1 MITQNSANNAWN
13 LNLNDGN
20 MNNNYKFNQNRVRPV
35 SALIKKTYSEKQ
47 QMIDF
52 ETILEAYLDCRK
64 RKRSTVGAT
73 EFELNYVHNL
83 VELMNEVNLR
93 HYRIGKSICFVVRYP
108 RYREVFAGEFRDRII
123 HHYIALRLEPLFE
136 QIFCD
141 RTYNCRKGKGQLAG
155 VTQLAEDIRDESENY
170 TKDAYVM
177 KVDLK
182 GFFMSIIKS
191 KLARMVDDFI
201 VEYYKGDD
209 KEDLRWLCNLVVI
222 HRPELNCERRSPL
235 WMWNF
240 IPKEKSLFTNG
251 EDRGIAIG
259 NLFAQLFANFLLNT
273 IDWKIDAVCVR
284 HNRYVDDISFVSK
297 DKKKLLSIIPML
309 RIELGK
315 IGLRLNEKKF
325 YLQHYSKG
333 VQFTGAVIKPDRI
346 YVANHTINSFAFAVE
361 RLGKAAEMGMIDDIN
376 KNIASVN
383 SYLGIMSHYNEYA
396 TKRRIMAKLPPKFYE
411 YCYIEGHFD
420 VVKLKYKYT
429 EKAIF
434 MNIAKNII
442 NKRDEGDIK
451 ENPDREGNQPA
462 SR

>member
-1 MITQNSANNAWN
+1 
-13 LNLNDGN
+13 
-20 MNNNYKFNQNRVRPV
+20 
-35 SALIKKTYSEKQ
+35 
-47 QMIDF
+47 MIDF
-52 ETILEAYLDCRK
+52 ETILEAYFDCRK

-73 EFELNYVHNL
+73 EFELDYVHNL
-83 VELMNEVNLR
+83 VELMNEVNSR
-93 HYRIGKSICFVVRYP
+93 QYKIGKSICFVVRYP

-136 QIFCD
+136 RIFCD

-155 VTQLAEDIRDESENY
+155 VTQLAEDIREESENY

-182 GFFMSIIKS
+182 GFFMSVIKS
-191 KLARMVDDFI
+191 KLAKMVDDFI
-201 VEYYKGDD
+201 IEHYEGDD
-209 KEDLRWLCNLVVI
+209 KEDLRWLCNLVVM

-259 NLFAQLFANFLLNT
+259 NLFAQLFANFLLNV

-297 DKKKLLSIIPML
+297 DKKKLLSIVPML
-309 RIELGK
+309 RTELGK
-315 IGLRLNEKKF
+315 LGLRLNEKKS

-346 YVANHTINSFAFAVE
+346 YVANHTINSFAIAVE
-361 RLGKAAEMGMIDDIN
+361 RLGKAAEMGMIDDIK
-376 KNIASVN
+376 KNIASAVN
-383 SYLGIMSHYNEYA
+383 SYLGIMTHYNEYA

-442 NKRDEGDIK
+442 NKRDEKDIR
-451 ENPDREGNQPA
+451 ESSNREGNQPS
-462 SR
+462 SRQRI

>member
-1 MITQNSANNAWN
+1 
-13 LNLNDGN
+13 
-20 MNNNYKFNQNRVRPV
+20 
-35 SALIKKTYSEKQ
+35 
-47 QMIDF
+47 MIDF

-83 VELMNEVNLR
+83 VELMNEVNSR
-93 HYRIGKSICFVVRYP
+93 QYRIGKSICFVVRYP
-108 RYREVFAGEFRDRII
+108 RYREVFAGEFRDRVV

-136 QIFCD
+136 RIFCG

-155 VTQLAEDIRDESENY
+155 VTQLAEDIREESENY

-191 KLARMVDDFI
+191 KLAKMIDDFI
-201 VEYYKGDD
+201 VAHYEGDD
-209 KEDLRWLCNLVVI
+209 KEDLRWLCNLVI
-222 HRPELNCERRSPL
+222 MHRPELNCERRSPL

-297 DKKKLLSIIPML
+297 DKEKLLSTIPML
-309 RIELGK
+309 RTELGK
-315 IGLRLNEKKF
+315 LGLRLNEKKF

-361 RLGKAAEMGMIDDIN
+361 RLGKAAEMGMIDNIK
-376 KNIASVN
+376 KNIASIN
-383 SYLGIMSHYNEYA
+383 SYLGIMAHYNEYA
-396 TKRRIMAKLPPKFYE
+396 TKRRIMSELPPKFYE
-411 YCYIEGHFD
+411 YCYVDGHFD

-442 NKRDEGDIK
+442 NKRDEEDIK

>member
-1 MITQNSANNAWN
+1 
-13 LNLNDGN
+13 
-20 MNNNYKFNQNRVRPV
+20 
-35 SALIKKTYSEKQ
+35 
-47 QMIDF
+47 MIDF

-73 EFELNYVHNL
+73 EFELNYVQNL
-83 VELMNEVNLR
+83 VELMNEVNSR
-93 HYRIGKSICFVVRYP
+93 QYRIGKSICFVVRYP

-209 KEDLRWLCNLVVI
+209 KEDLIWICNLVVM

-315 IGLRLNEKKF
+315 LGLRLNEKKF

-346 YVANHTINSFAFAVE
+346 YVANHTINSFSLAVE
-361 RLGKAAEMGMIDDIN
+361 RLGKAAEMGMVDDI
-376 KNIASVN
+376 KKDISSVN
-383 SYLGIMSHYNEYA
+383 SYLGIMSRYNEYA
-396 TKRRIMAKLPPKFYE
+396 TKRRIIAKLPPKFYE

-442 NKRDEGDIK
+442 NKIDEEDIK
-451 ENPDREGNQPA
+451 ENPDREGNQPS

>member
-1 MITQNSANNAWN
+1 
-13 LNLNDGN
+13 
-20 MNNNYKFNQNRVRPV
+20 
-35 SALIKKTYSEKQ
+35 
-47 QMIDF
+47 MIDF

-73 EFELNYVHNL
+73 EFELDYVHNL
-83 VELMNEVNLR
+83 VELMNEVNSR
-93 HYRIGKSICFVVRYP
+93 QYKIGKSICFVVRYP

-141 RTYNCRKGKGQLAG
+141 RAYNCRKGKGQLAG
-155 VTQLAEDIRDESENY
+155 VTQLAEDIREESENY

-191 KLARMVDDFI
+191 KLAKMVDDFI
-201 VEYYKGDD
+201 VERYEGDD
-209 KEDLRWLCNLVVI
+209 KEDLRWICNLVVM

-251 EDRGIAIG
+251 DDRGIAIG
-259 NLFAQLFANFLLNT
+259 NLFAQLFANFLLNV

-297 DKKKLLSIIPML
+297 DKWKLLSIVPML
-309 RIELGK
+309 RTELGK
-315 IGLRLNEKKF
+315 LGLRLNEKKF

-333 VQFTGAVIKPDRI
+333 VQFTGAIIKPGRI
-346 YVANHTINSFAFAVE
+346 YVANHTINSFALAVK
-361 RLGKAAEMGMIDDIN
+361 RLGKAAEMGMVDDI
-376 KNIASVN
+376 KKEISSVN
-383 SYLGIMSHYNEYA
+383 SYLGIMSRYNEYA

-442 NKRDEGDIK
+442 NKRDEKDVR
-451 ENPDREGNQPA
+451 ENSDREENRYA
-462 SR
+462 S

>member
-1 MITQNSANNAWN
+1 
-13 LNLNDGN
+13 
-20 MNNNYKFNQNRVRPV
+20 
-35 SALIKKTYSEKQ
+35 
-47 QMIDF
+47 MIDF

-73 EFELNYVHNL
+73 EFELDYVHNL
-83 VELMNEVNLR
+83 VELMNEVNSR
-93 HYRIGKSICFVVRYP
+93 QYKIGKSICFVVRYP
-108 RYREVFAGEFRDRII
+108 RYREVFAGEFRDRVI

-155 VTQLAEDIRDESENY
+155 VTQLAKDIREESENY

-177 KVDLK
+177 KVDLN

-191 KLARMVDDFI
+191 KLAKMVDDFI
-201 VEYYKGDD
+201 VEHYEGDD
-209 KEDLRWLCNLVVI
+209 KEDLRWLCNLVVM

-297 DKKKLLSIIPML
+297 DKERLLSIVPML
-309 RIELGK
+309 RTELGK
-315 IGLRLNEKKF
+315 LGLRLNEKKF

-346 YVANHTINSFAFAVE
+346 YVANHTINSFAFSVE
-361 RLGKAAEMGMIDDIN
+361 SLGKAAEMGMIDDIK

-383 SYLGIMSHYNEYA
+383 SYLGIMTHYNEYA

-411 YCYIEGHFD
+411 YCYVEGHFD

-442 NKRDEGDIK
+442 NKRDEKDIR
-451 ENPDREGNQPA
+451 EDSDREGN
-462 SR
+462 

>member
-1 MITQNSANNAWN
+1 
-13 LNLNDGN
+13 
-20 MNNNYKFNQNRVRPV
+20 
-35 SALIKKTYSEKQ
+35 
-47 QMIDF
+47 MIDF

-64 RKRSTVGAT
+64 RKRNTVGAT
-73 EFELNYVHNL
+73 EFELDYVHNL
-83 VELMNEVNLR
+83 VELMNEVNSR
-93 HYRIGKSICFVVRYP
+93 QYRIGKSICFVVRYP
-108 RYREVFAGEFRDRII
+108 RYREVFAGEFRDRVI

-136 QIFCD
+136 RIFCG

-155 VTQLAEDIRDESENY
+155 VIQLAEDIREESENY

-191 KLARMVDDFI
+191 KLAKMVDGFI
-201 VEYYKGDD
+201 VAHYKGDD
-209 KEDLRWLCNLVVI
+209 KEDLRWLCNLVI
-222 HRPELNCERRSPL
+222 MHRPETNCERRSPL

-297 DKKKLLSIIPML
+297 DKEKLLSIIPML
-309 RIELGK
+309 RTELGK
-315 IGLRLNEKKF
+315 LGLRLNEKKF

-333 VQFTGAVIKPDRI
+333 VQFTGAIVKPGRI
-346 YVANHTINSFAFAVE
+346 YVANHTINSFALAVG
-361 RLGKAAEMGMIDDIN
+361 RLGRAVEMGMIEEI
-376 KNIASVN
+376 KKEIASVN

-396 TKRRIMAKLPPKFYE
+396 TKRRIMAKLPQEFYK

-420 VVKLKYKYT
+420 TVKLKYKYT

-442 NKRDEGDIK
+442 NKRDEADIE
-451 ENPDREGNQPA
+451 ENTD
-462 SR
+462 

>member
-1 MITQNSANNAWN
+1 
-13 LNLNDGN
+13 
-20 MNNNYKFNQNRVRPV
+20 
-35 SALIKKTYSEKQ
+35 
-47 QMIDF
+47 MIDF

-64 RKRSTVGAT
+64 RKRSTIGAT

-83 VELMNEVNLR
+83 VELMNEVNSR
-93 HYRIGKSICFVVRYP
+93 QYRIGKSICFVVRYP
-108 RYREVFAGEFRDRII
+108 RYREVFAGEFRDRVI

-136 QIFCD
+136 RIFCG

-155 VTQLAEDIRDESENY
+155 VIQLAEDIREESENY

-191 KLARMVDDFI
+191 KLAKMVDDFI
-201 VEYYKGDD
+201 VAHYEGDD

-297 DKKKLLSIIPML
+297 DKEKLLSIIPML
-309 RIELGK
+309 RTELGK
-315 IGLRLNEKKF
+315 LGLRLNEKKF

-333 VQFTGAVIKPDRI
+333 VQFTGAVIKPNRI

-361 RLGKAAEMGMIDDIN
+361 RLGKASEMGMIDDIK

-383 SYLGIMSHYNEYA
+383 SYLGIMAHYNEYA
-396 TKRRIMAKLPPKFYE
+396 TKRRIMSELPPKFYE

-420 VVKLKYKYT
+420 VVKLKHKYT

-442 NKRDEGDIK
+442 NKRDEEDIR
-451 ENPDREGNQPA
+451 ENTDREGN
-462 SR
+462 

>member
-1 MITQNSANNAWN
+1 
-13 LNLNDGN
+13 
-20 MNNNYKFNQNRVRPV
+20 
-35 SALIKKTYSEKQ
+35 
-47 QMIDF
+47 MIDF
-52 ETILEAYLDCRK
+52 ETVLEAYLDCRK
-64 RKRSTVGAT
+64 RKRSTVVAT
-73 EFELNYVHNL
+73 EFELDYVHNL
-83 VELMNEVNLR
+83 VELMNEVNSR
-93 HYRIGKSICFVVRYP
+93 QYKIGKSICFVVRYP

-191 KLARMVDDFI
+191 KLAKMVDDFI
-201 VEYYKGDD
+201 VERYDGDD
-209 KEDLRWLCNLVVI
+209 KEDIRWLCNLVVI

-235 WMWNF
+235 CMWNF

-315 IGLRLNEKKF
+315 LGLRLNEKKF

-361 RLGKAAEMGMIDDIN
+361 RLGKATEMGMIDDIN

-396 TKRRIMAKLPPKFYE
+396 TKRRIMAKLPKKFYE
-411 YCYIEGHFD
+411 YYYIEGHFD

-442 NKRDEGDIK
+442 NKRDEEDIK
-451 ENPDREGNQPA
+451 ENPDREGNKH
-462 SR
+462 SFR

>member
-1 MITQNSANNAWN
+1 
-13 LNLNDGN
+13 
-20 MNNNYKFNQNRVRPV
+20 
-35 SALIKKTYSEKQ
+35 
-47 QMIDF
+47 MIDF

-73 EFELNYVHNL
+73 EFELDYVHNL
-83 VELMNEVNLR
+83 VELMNEVNSR
-93 HYRIGKSICFVVRYP
+93 QYRIGKSICFVVRYP

-123 HHYIALRLEPLFE
+123 HHYITLRLEPLFE

-155 VTQLAEDIRDESENY
+155 VTQLAEDIREESENY

-182 GFFMSIIKS
+182 GFFMSIP
-191 KLARMVDDFI
+191 KLLLAKMVDDFI
-201 VEYYKGDD
+201 VENYHGDD
-209 KEDLRWLCNLVVI
+209 KEDLRWLCGLVI
-222 HRPELNCERRSPL
+222 MHRPELNCERRSPL

-251 EDRGIAIG
+251 DNRGIAIG
-259 NLFAQLFANFLLNT
+259 NLFAQLFANFLLNV

-297 DKKKLLSIIPML
+297 DKEKLLSIIPML
-309 RIELGK
+309 RTELGK
-315 IGLRLNEKKF
+315 LGLRLNEKKF

-333 VQFTGAVIKPDRI
+333 VQFTGAIVKPGRI
-346 YVANHTINSFAFAVE
+346 YVANHTINSFSLAVG
-361 RLGKAAEMGMIDDIN
+361 RLGRAAEMGMIEGIR
-376 KNIASVN
+376 KEIASVN

-396 TKRRIMAKLPPKFYE
+396 TKRRIMAKLPQKFYE
-411 YCYIEGHFD
+411 YCYIRGHFD
-420 VVKLKYKYT
+420 TVKLKHKYT
-429 EKAIF
+429 EKAVF

-442 NKRDEGDIK
+442 NKRDEEDIR
-451 ENPDREGNQPA
+451 ENPDRGGNQPA
-462 SR
+462 S

>member
-1 MITQNSANNAWN
+1 
-13 LNLNDGN
+13 
-20 MNNNYKFNQNRVRPV
+20 
-35 SALIKKTYSEKQ
+35 
-47 QMIDF
+47 MIDF

-73 EFELNYVHNL
+73 EFELAYVHNL
-83 VELMNEVNLR
+83 VELMNEVNSR
-93 HYRIGKSICFVVRYP
+93 QYKIGKSICFVVRYP
-108 RYREVFAGEFRDRII
+108 RYREVFAGEFRDRVI

-136 QIFCD
+136 RIFCG

-155 VTQLAEDIRDESENY
+155 VTQLAEDIREESENY
-170 TKDAYVM
+170 TKDAYIM

-201 VEYYKGDD
+201 AEHYKGDD
-209 KEDLRWLCNLVVI
+209 KEDLRWLCNLVVM

-251 EDRGIAIG
+251 EYRGIAIG

-297 DKKKLLSIIPML
+297 NKEKLLSIIPML
-309 RIELGK
+309 RTEIGKLG
-315 IGLRLNEKKF
+315 LSLNEKKF

-361 RLGKAAEMGMIDDIN
+361 RLGKAVEMGMIDDIN

-396 TKRRIMAKLPPKFYE
+396 TKRRIMEKLPPKFYE

-420 VVKLKYKYT
+420 IVKLKYKYT

-442 NKRDEGDIK
+442 NKRYEEDIK

>member
-1 MITQNSANNAWN
+1 
-13 LNLNDGN
+13 
-20 MNNNYKFNQNRVRPV
+20 
-35 SALIKKTYSEKQ
+35 
-47 QMIDF
+47 MIDF

-73 EFELNYVHNL
+73 EFELDYVRNL
-83 VELMNEVNLR
+83 VELMNEVNSR
-93 HYRIGKSICFVVRYP
+93 QYKIGKSICFVVRYP
-108 RYREVFAGEFRDRII
+108 RYREVFAGAFRDRVI

-136 QIFCD
+136 RIFCD

-155 VTQLAEDIRDESENY
+155 VVQLAEDIREESENY
-170 TKDAYVM
+170 TEDAYVM

-182 GFFMSIIKS
+182 GFFMSIKKS
-191 KLARMVDDFI
+191 MLAQMVDDFI
-201 VEYYKGDD
+201 VEHYKGGD
-209 KEDLRWLCNLVVI
+209 KEDLRWLCNLVI
-222 HRPELNCERRSPL
+222 MHRPELNCERRSPL

-259 NLFAQLFANFLLNT
+259 NLFAQLFANFLLNI
-273 IDWKIDAVCVR
+273 IDWRIDVVCAR

-297 DKKKLLSIIPML
+297 DKEKLLSIIPIL
-309 RIELGK
+309 RVELGK
-315 IGLRLNEKKF
+315 LGLRLNERKF
-325 YLQHYSKG
+325 CLQHYSKG
-333 VQFTGAVIKPDRI
+333 VQFTGAVVKPGRV
-346 YVANHTINSFAFAVE
+346 YVANHTVNSFAFAVE
-361 RLGKAAEMGMIDDIN
+361 RLGKASELGMIDDIK

-396 TKRRIMAKLPPKFYE
+396 TKRRIMARLPRKFYE
-411 YCYIEGHFD
+411 HCYIVGHFD

-442 NKRDEGDIK
+442 NKRDEEDIGEYSDGGD
-451 ENPDREGNQPA
+451 NQQVSDRGYEVEIYTRNGKVVVEKDKTP
-462 SR
+462 

>member
-1 MITQNSANNAWN
+1 
-13 LNLNDGN
+13 
-20 MNNNYKFNQNRVRPV
+20 
-35 SALIKKTYSEKQ
+35 
-47 QMIDF
+47 MIDF

-73 EFELNYVHNL
+73 EFELDYVHNL
-83 VELMNEVNLR
+83 VELMNEVNSR
-93 HYRIGKSICFVVRYP
+93 QYKIGKSICFVVRYP

-141 RTYNCRKGKGQLAG
+141 RTYNCRKGNGQLAG

-201 VEYYKGDD
+201 VERYDGDD
-209 KEDLRWLCNLVVI
+209 KEDLRWLCNLVVM
-222 HRPELNCERRSPL
+222 HRPELNCEQRSPL

-315 IGLRLNEKKF
+315 LGLRLNEKKF

-361 RLGKAAEMGMIDDIN
+361 RLGK
-376 KNIASVN
+376 S
-383 SYLGIMSHYNEYA
+383 
-396 TKRRIMAKLPPKFYE
+396 T
-411 YCYIEGHFD
+411 
-420 VVKLKYKYT
+420 
-429 EKAIF
+429 
-434 MNIAKNII
+434 
-442 NKRDEGDIK
+442 
-451 ENPDREGNQPA
+451 
-462 SR
+462 

>member
-1 MITQNSANNAWN
+1 
-13 LNLNDGN
+13 
-20 MNNNYKFNQNRVRPV
+20 
-35 SALIKKTYSEKQ
+35 
-47 QMIDF
+47 MIDF

-73 EFELNYVHNL
+73 EFELDYVHNL
-83 VELMNEVNLR
+83 VELMNEVNSR
-93 HYRIGKSICFVVRYP
+93 QYKIGKSICFVVRYP
-108 RYREVFAGEFRDRII
+108 RYREVFAGDFRDRVI

-136 QIFCD
+136 RIFCG
-141 RTYNCRKGKGQLAG
+141 RTYNCRKGKGQLSG
-155 VTQLAEDIRDESENY
+155 VTQLAEDIREESENY

-191 KLARMVDDFI
+191 KLAKMIDDFI
-201 VEYYKGDD
+201 EENYKGDD
-209 KEDLRWLCNLVVI
+209 KEDLRWLCNLVVM

-273 IDWKIDAVCVR
+273 IDWKIDAVCLR

-315 IGLRLNEKKF
+315 LGLRLNEKKF

-420 VVKLKYKYT
+420 IVKLKYKYT

-442 NKRDEGDIK
+442 NKRYEEDIK

>member
-1 MITQNSANNAWN
+1 
-13 LNLNDGN
+13 
-20 MNNNYKFNQNRVRPV
+20 
-35 SALIKKTYSEKQ
+35 
-47 QMIDF
+47 MIDF

-73 EFELNYVHNL
+73 EFELDYVHNL
-83 VELMNEVNLR
+83 VELMNEVNSR
-93 HYRIGKSICFVVRYP
+93 QYKIGKSICFVVRYP

-155 VTQLAEDIRDESENY
+155 VTQLAEDIREESENY

-191 KLARMVDDFI
+191 RLAKMVDDFI
-201 VEYYKGDD
+201 VERYDGDD
-209 KEDLRWLCNLVVI
+209 KEDLRWLCNLVVM

-251 EDRGIAIG
+251 DDRGIAIG
-259 NLFAQLFANFLLNT
+259 NLFAQLFANFLLNV

-297 DKKKLLSIIPML
+297 DKEKLLSIIPML
-309 RIELGK
+309 RTELGK
-315 IGLRLNEKKF
+315 LGLRLNEKKF
-325 YLQHYSKG
+325 YLQHYTKG
-333 VQFTGAVIKPDRI
+333 VQFTGAVIKPGRI
-346 YVANHTINSFAFAVE
+346 YVANHTINSFALAVE
-361 RLGKAAEMGMIDDIN
+361 RLGKAAELGMIDDI
-376 KNIASVN
+376 KKEIASVN
-383 SYLGIMSHYNEYA
+383 SYLGIMSRYNEYA

-442 NKRDEGDIK
+442 NKRDEEDIR
-451 ENPDREGNQPA
+451 ESSDREGNQSA
-462 SR
+462 SQ

>member
-1 MITQNSANNAWN
+1 
-13 LNLNDGN
+13 
-20 MNNNYKFNQNRVRPV
+20 
-35 SALIKKTYSEKQ
+35 
-47 QMIDF
+47 MIDF

-209 KEDLRWLCNLVVI
+209 KEDLRWICNLVVM

-273 IDWKIDAVCVR
+273 IDWKIDSVCVR

-315 IGLRLNEKKF
+315 LGLRLNEKKF

-361 RLGKAAEMGMIDDIN
+361 RLGKVAEIGMINDIN

-442 NKRDEGDIK
+442 NKRYEEDIK
-451 ENPDREGNQPA
+451 ENPYR
-462 SR
+462 

>member
-1 MITQNSANNAWN
+1 
-13 LNLNDGN
+13 
-20 MNNNYKFNQNRVRPV
+20 
-35 SALIKKTYSEKQ
+35 
-47 QMIDF
+47 MIDF

-73 EFELNYVHNL
+73 EFELDYVHNL
-83 VELMNEVNLR
+83 VELMNEVNSR
-93 HYRIGKSICFVVRYP
+93 QYKIGKSICFVVRYP
-108 RYREVFAGEFRDRII
+108 RYREVFAGDFKDRVI

-136 QIFCD
+136 RIFND

-155 VTQLAEDIRDESENY
+155 VTQLAADIREESENY

-191 KLARMVDDFI
+191 KLAKMVDDFI
-201 VEYYKGDD
+201 VERYEGDD
-209 KEDLRWLCNLVVI
+209 KEDLRWLCNLVVM

-251 EDRGIAIG
+251 DDRGIAIG
-259 NLFAQLFANFLLNT
+259 NLFAQLFANFLLNV

-297 DKKKLLSIIPML
+297 DKEKLLSIVPML
-309 RIELGK
+309 RTELGK
-315 IGLRLNEKKF
+315 LGLRLNEKKF

-346 YVANHTINSFAFAVE
+346 YVANHTINSFALVVE
-361 RLGKAAEMGMIDDIN
+361 RLGKAVEMGTIDDI
-376 KNIASVN
+376 KKEIASVN
-383 SYLGIMSHYNEYA
+383 SYLGIMSHYDEYA
-396 TKRRIMAKLPPKFYE
+396 TKRRIMAKLPPKFFE
-411 YCYIEGHFD
+411 YCHIEGHFD

-442 NKRDEGDIK
+442 NKRDEKDVR
-451 ENPDREGNQPA
+451 EDSDREGN
-462 SR
+462 

>member
-1 MITQNSANNAWN
+1 
-13 LNLNDGN
+13 
-20 MNNNYKFNQNRVRPV
+20 
-35 SALIKKTYSEKQ
+35 
-47 QMIDF
+47 MIDF

-83 VELMNEVNLR
+83 VELMNEVNSR
-93 HYRIGKSICFVVRYP
+93 QYRIGKSICFVVRYP
-108 RYREVFAGEFRDRII
+108 RYREVFAGEFRDRVV
-123 HHYIALRLEPLFE
+123 HHHIALRLEPLFE
-136 QIFCD
+136 RIFCG

-155 VTQLAEDIRDESENY
+155 VTQLAGDIREESENY

-191 KLARMVDDFI
+191 KLAKMIDDFI
-201 VEYYKGDD
+201 VAHYEGDD
-209 KEDLRWLCNLVVI
+209 KEDLRWLCNLVI
-222 HRPELNCERRSPL
+222 MHRPELNCERRSPL

-297 DKKKLLSIIPML
+297 DKEKLLSTIPML
-309 RIELGK
+309 RTELGK
-315 IGLRLNEKKF
+315 LGLRLNEKKF

-361 RLGKAAEMGMIDDIN
+361 RLGKAAEMGMIDDIK

-383 SYLGIMSHYNEYA
+383 SYLGIMAHYNEYA
-396 TKRRIMAKLPPKFYE
+396 TKRRIMSELPPKFYE
-411 YCYIEGHFD
+411 YCYVDGHFD

-442 NKRDEGDIK
+442 NKRDEEDIK

>member
-1 MITQNSANNAWN
+1 
-13 LNLNDGN
+13 
-20 MNNNYKFNQNRVRPV
+20 
-35 SALIKKTYSEKQ
+35 
-47 QMIDF
+47 MIDF

-83 VELMNEVNLR
+83 VELMNEVNSR
-93 HYRIGKSICFVVRYP
+93 QYRIGKSICFVVRYP

-182 GFFMSIIKS
+182 GSFMSIIKS
-191 KLARMVDDFI
+191 KLANMIDDFI
-201 VEYYKGDD
+201 VANYEGDD
-209 KEDLRWLCNLVVI
+209 KEDLRWLCNLVVM

-240 IPKEKSLFTNG
+240 VPKEKSLFTNG

-284 HNRYVDDISFVSK
+284 HNRYVNDISFVSK

-315 IGLRLNEKKF
+315 LGLRLNEKKF

-383 SYLGIMSHYNEYA
+383 SYLCIMSHYNEYT
-396 TKRRIMAKLPPKFYE
+396 TKRRIMAKLPQKFYE

-442 NKRDEGDIK
+442 NKRDEEDIK

>member
-1 MITQNSANNAWN
+1 
-13 LNLNDGN
+13 
-20 MNNNYKFNQNRVRPV
+20 
-35 SALIKKTYSEKQ
+35 
-47 QMIDF
+47 MIDF

-83 VELMNEVNLR
+83 VELMNEVNSR
-93 HYRIGKSICFVVRYP
+93 QYKIGKSICFVVRYP

-155 VTQLAEDIRDESENY
+155 VTQLAENIREESENY

-191 KLARMVDDFI
+191 KLAKMVDDFV
-201 VEYYKGDD
+201 VERYEGDD
-209 KEDLRWLCNLVVI
+209 KEDLRWICNLVVM

-251 EDRGIAIG
+251 DDRGIAIG
-259 NLFAQLFANFLLNT
+259 NLFAQLFANFLLNV

-297 DKKKLLSIIPML
+297 DKGKLLSIVPML
-309 RIELGK
+309 RTELGK
-315 IGLRLNEKKF
+315 LGLRLNEKKF

-333 VQFTGAVIKPDRI
+333 VQFTGAIIKPDRI
-346 YVANHTINSFAFAVE
+346 YVANHTINSFALAVK
-361 RLGKAAEMGMIDDIN
+361 RLGNAAEMGMVDDI
-376 KNIASVN
+376 KKEISSVN
-383 SYLGIMSHYNEYA
+383 SYLGIMSRYNEYA

-442 NKRDEGDIK
+442 NKRDEKDIR
-451 ENPDREGNQPA
+451 ENSDREENRYA
-462 SR
+462 S

>member
-1 MITQNSANNAWN
+1 
-13 LNLNDGN
+13 
-20 MNNNYKFNQNRVRPV
+20 
-35 SALIKKTYSEKQ
+35 
-47 QMIDF
+47 MIDF
-52 ETILEAYLDCRK
+52 ETILEAYFDCRK

-73 EFELNYVHNL
+73 EFEFDYVHNL
-83 VELMNEVNLR
+83 VELMNEVNSR
-93 HYRIGKSICFVVRYP
+93 QYKIGKSICFVVRYP

-155 VTQLAEDIRDESENY
+155 VTQLAEDIREESENY

-182 GFFMSIIKS
+182 GFFMSVIKS
-191 KLARMVDDFI
+191 KLAKKVDDFV
-201 VEYYKGDD
+201 VEHYEGDD
-209 KEDLRWLCNLVVI
+209 KEDLRWLCNLVVM

-259 NLFAQLFANFLLNT
+259 NLFAQLFANFLLNV

-297 DKKKLLSIIPML
+297 DKDKLLSIVPML
-309 RIELGK
+309 RTELGK
-315 IGLRLNEKKF
+315 LGLRLNEKKF

-361 RLGKAAEMGMIDDIN
+361 RLGKAAEMGIIDDIK

-383 SYLGIMSHYNEYA
+383 SYLGIMAHYNEYA

-442 NKRDEGDIK
+442 NKRDEKDIR
-451 ENPDREGNQPA
+451 ESSDREGNQPS
-462 SR
+462 SRQRV

>member
-1 MITQNSANNAWN
+1 
-13 LNLNDGN
+13 
-20 MNNNYKFNQNRVRPV
+20 
-35 SALIKKTYSEKQ
+35 
-47 QMIDF
+47 MIDF

-73 EFELNYVHNL
+73 EFELNYVQNL
-83 VELMNEVNLR
+83 VELMNEVNSR
-93 HYRIGKSICFVVRYP
+93 QYRIGKSICFVVRYP
-108 RYREVFAGEFRDRII
+108 RYREVFAGEFRDRVI

-136 QIFCD
+136 RIFCG

-209 KEDLRWLCNLVVI
+209 EEDLRWICNLVVM

-315 IGLRLNEKKF
+315 LGLRLNEKKF

-346 YVANHTINSFAFAVE
+346 YVANHNINSFAFAVE

-383 SYLGIMSHYNEYA
+383 SYLCIMSHYNEYT

-442 NKRDEGDIK
+442 NKRDEEDIK
-451 ENPDREGNQPA
+451 ENTDR
-462 SR
+462 

>member
-1 MITQNSANNAWN
+1 
-13 LNLNDGN
+13 
-20 MNNNYKFNQNRVRPV
+20 
-35 SALIKKTYSEKQ
+35 
-47 QMIDF
+47 MIDF

-73 EFELNYVHNL
+73 EFELDYVHNL
-83 VELMNEVNLR
+83 VELMNEVNSR
-93 HYRIGKSICFVVRYP
+93 QYRIGKSICFVVRYP

-136 QIFCD
+136 KIFCD

-155 VTQLAEDIRDESENY
+155 VTQLAEDIREESENY

-182 GFFMSIIKS
+182 VFFMSIIKS
-191 KLARMVDDFI
+191 MLARKVDDFI
-201 VEYYKGDD
+201 VENYEGDD
-209 KEDLRWLCNLVVI
+209 KEDLRWLCGLVI
-222 HRPELNCERRSPL
+222 MHRPELNCERRSPL

-259 NLFAQLFANFLLNT
+259 NLFAQLFANFLLNV

-297 DKKKLLSIIPML
+297 DKEKLLSIIPML
-309 RIELGK
+309 RTELGK
-315 IGLRLNEKKF
+315 LGLRLNEKKF

-361 RLGKAAEMGMIDDIN
+361 RLGKAAEMGMIDDI
-376 KNIASVN
+376 KKEIASVN
-383 SYLGIMSHYNEYA
+383 SYLGIVSHYNEYA

-442 NKRDEGDIK
+442 NKRDEEDNK
-451 ENPDREGNQPA
+451 ENPDREGDKPV
-462 SR
+462 S

>member
-1 MITQNSANNAWN
+1 
-13 LNLNDGN
+13 
-20 MNNNYKFNQNRVRPV
+20 
-35 SALIKKTYSEKQ
+35 
-47 QMIDF
+47 MIDF

-73 EFELNYVHNL
+73 EFELNYVQNL
-83 VELMNEVNLR
+83 VELMNEVNSR
-93 HYRIGKSICFVVRYP
+93 QYRIGKSICFVVRYP
-108 RYREVFAGEFRDRII
+108 RYREVFAGDFRDRVI

-136 QIFCD
+136 RIFCG

-155 VTQLAEDIRDESENY
+155 VIQLAEDIREESENY
-170 TKDAYVM
+170 AKDAYVM

-191 KLARMVDDFI
+191 KLSRMVDDFI

-209 KEDLRWLCNLVVI
+209 KEDLRWICNLVVM

-315 IGLRLNEKKF
+315 LGLRLNEKKF

-442 NKRDEGDIK
+442 NKRDEEDIK

>member
-1 MITQNSANNAWN
+1 ME
-13 LNLNDGN
+13 LE
-20 MNNNYKFNQNRVRPV
+20 
-35 SALIKKTYSEKQ
+35 SERWQHEQ
-47 QMIDF
+47 QQEVQSEQGSPSFSTNKEDVFSEIEMIDF

-73 EFELNYVHNL
+73 EFELDYVHNL
-83 VELMNEVNLR
+83 VELMNEVNSR
-93 HYRIGKSICFVVRYP
+93 QYKIGKSICFVVRYP

-155 VTQLAEDIRDESENY
+155 VTQLAEDIREESENY

-191 KLARMVDDFI
+191 RLAKMVDDFV
-201 VEYYKGDD
+201 VERYDGDD
-209 KEDLRWLCNLVVI
+209 EEDLRWLCNLVVM

-251 EDRGIAIG
+251 DDRGIAIG
-259 NLFAQLFANFLLNT
+259 NLFAQLFANFLLNV

-297 DKKKLLSIIPML
+297 DKEKLLSIIPML
-309 RIELGK
+309 RTELGK
-315 IGLRLNEKKF
+315 LGLRLNEKKF

-346 YVANHTINSFAFAVE
+346 YVANHTINSFALVVK
-361 RLGKAAEMGMIDDIN
+361 RLGKAVEMGMIDDIE
-376 KNIASVN
+376 KEIASVN
-383 SYLGIMSHYNEYA
+383 SYLGIMSHYDEYA
-396 TKRRIMAKLPPKFYE
+396 TKRRIMAKLPPKFFE

-442 NKRDEGDIK
+442 NKRDEKDVR
-451 ENPDREGNQPA
+451 EDSDREGD
-462 SR
+462 

>member
-1 MITQNSANNAWN
+1 
-13 LNLNDGN
+13 
-20 MNNNYKFNQNRVRPV
+20 
-35 SALIKKTYSEKQ
+35 
-47 QMIDF
+47 MIDF

-83 VELMNEVNLR
+83 VELMNEVNSR
-93 HYRIGKSICFVVRYP
+93 QYRIGKSICFVVRYP
-108 RYREVFAGEFRDRII
+108 RYREVFAGEFRDRVV

-136 QIFCD
+136 RIFCG

-155 VTQLAEDIRDESENY
+155 VTQLAEDIREESESY

-191 KLARMVDDFI
+191 KLAKMIDDFI
-201 VEYYKGDD
+201 VAHYEGDD
-209 KEDLRWLCNLVVI
+209 KEDLRWLCNLVI
-222 HRPELNCERRSPL
+222 MHRPELNCERRSPL

-297 DKKKLLSIIPML
+297 DKEKLLSTIPML
-309 RIELGK
+309 RTELGK
-315 IGLRLNEKKF
+315 LGLRLNEKKF

-346 YVANHTINSFAFAVE
+346 YVANHTINSFAFTVE
-361 RLGKAAEMGMIDDIN
+361 RLGKAAEMGMIDDIK

-383 SYLGIMSHYNEYA
+383 SYLGIMAHYNEYA
-396 TKRRIMAKLPPKFYE
+396 TKRRIMSELPPKFYE
-411 YCYIEGHFD
+411 YCYVDGHFD

-434 MNIAKNII
+434 INIAKNII
-442 NKRDEGDIK
+442 NKRDEEDIK

>member
-1 MITQNSANNAWN
+1 
-13 LNLNDGN
+13 
-20 MNNNYKFNQNRVRPV
+20 
-35 SALIKKTYSEKQ
+35 
-47 QMIDF
+47 MIDF

-83 VELMNEVNLR
+83 VELMNEVNSR
-93 HYRIGKSICFVVRYP
+93 QYRIGKSICFVVRYP
-108 RYREVFAGEFRDRII
+108 RYREVFAGEFRDRVV

-136 QIFCD
+136 RIFCG

-155 VTQLAEDIRDESENY
+155 VTQLAEDIREESENY

-191 KLARMVDDFI
+191 KLAKMIDDFI
-201 VEYYKGDD
+201 VAHYEGDD
-209 KEDLRWLCNLVVI
+209 KEDLRWLCNLVI
-222 HRPELNCERRSPL
+222 MHRPEPNCERRSPL

-240 IPKEKSLFTNG
+240 SPKEKSLFTNG

-297 DKKKLLSIIPML
+297 DKEKLLSTIPML
-309 RIELGK
+309 RTELGK
-315 IGLRLNEKKF
+315 LGLRLNEKKF

-361 RLGKAAEMGMIDDIN
+361 RLGKAAEMGMIDDIK

-383 SYLGIMSHYNEYA
+383 SYLGIMAHYNEYA
-396 TKRRIMAKLPPKFYE
+396 TKRRIMSELPPKFYE
-411 YCYIEGHFD
+411 YCYVDGHFD

-442 NKRDEGDIK
+442 NKRDEEDIK

>member
-1 MITQNSANNAWN
+1 
-13 LNLNDGN
+13 
-20 MNNNYKFNQNRVRPV
+20 
-35 SALIKKTYSEKQ
+35 
-47 QMIDF
+47 MIDF

-73 EFELNYVHNL
+73 EFELNYVQNL
-83 VELMNEVNLR
+83 VELMNEVNSR
-93 HYRIGKSICFVVRYP
+93 QYRIGKSICFVVRYP
-108 RYREVFAGEFRDRII
+108 RYREVFAGDFRDRVI

-136 QIFCD
+136 RIFCG

-155 VTQLAEDIRDESENY
+155 VIQLAEDIREESENY

-209 KEDLRWLCNLVVI
+209 KEDLRWICNLVVM

-273 IDWKIDAVCVR
+273 IDWKIDSVCVR

-315 IGLRLNEKKF
+315 LGLRLNEKKF

-442 NKRDEGDIK
+442 NKRDEEDIK
-451 ENPDREGNQPA
+451 ENSDREGNQHT